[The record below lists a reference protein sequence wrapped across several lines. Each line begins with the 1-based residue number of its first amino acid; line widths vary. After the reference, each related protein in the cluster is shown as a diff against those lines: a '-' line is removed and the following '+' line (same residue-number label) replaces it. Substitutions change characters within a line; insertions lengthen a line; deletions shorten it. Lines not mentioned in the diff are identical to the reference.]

1 LNHILELTDAVVV
14 ETKNEASLM
23 KPAFLGHGTME
34 CRDFQKSRPFYED
47 FLGLEC
53 VQHGRT
59 AMAVR
64 CGLKFHVICLQVG
77 DAVRR
82 LGVNNHWG
90 LDLRSREEVD
100 RAYKTALA
108 AKDQYEIQEITD
120 PVETHGV
127 YSFYVQD
134 LDSNWWEFQY
144 YEAGLQDED
153 LFDFGD
159 RFKPDG
165 SRV

>member
-1 LNHILELTDAVVV
+1 
-14 ETKNEASLM
+14 
-23 KPAFLGHGTME
+23 
-34 CRDFQKSRPFYED
+34 
-47 FLGLEC
+47 
-53 VQHGRT
+53 
-59 AMAVR
+59 
-64 CGLKFHVICLQVG
+64 
-77 DAVRR
+77 VRR

-90 LDLRSREEVD
+90 LDMRSREEVD
-100 RAYKTALA
+100 RAYQTALD
-108 AKDQYEIQEITD
+108 AKEKYGILEITD

-165 SRV
+165 SPV

>member
-1 LNHILELTDAVVV
+1 MNLMHELTDDVSV
-14 ETKNEASLM
+14 EVKNEASLM
-23 KPAFLGHGTME
+23 RPAFLGHGTME

-53 VQHGRT
+53 VQHGRRS
-59 AMAVR
+59 MAVR
-64 CGLKFHVICLQVG
+64 LGLKFHVICLQVG
-77 DAVRR
+77 ESARP

-90 LDLRSREEVD
+90 LDMHSRDEVD
-100 RAYKTALA
+100 RAHKTALEA
-108 AKDQYEIQEITD
+108 QEKFGILEITD
-120 PVETHGV
+120 PVDTHGV

-134 LDSNWWEFQY
+134 LDSNWWEFQF

-165 SRV
+165 TPV

>member
-1 LNHILELTDAVVV
+1 MNLIQELTGDVAVEV
-14 ETKNEASLM
+14 KNDGSLM
-23 KPAFLGHGTME
+23 KPGFLGHGTME
-34 CRDFQKSRPFYED
+34 CNDFRKTRPFYEN

-53 VQHGRT
+53 VQHGRRS
-59 AMAVR
+59 MAVR
-64 CGLKFHVICLQVG
+64 LGMKFHVICLQVG
-77 DAVRR
+77 DAVRP

-90 LDLRSREEVD
+90 LDLASREEVD
-100 RAYKTALA
+100 RAYKTA
-108 AKDQYEIQEITD
+108 QESKEKYGILDITD
-120 PVETHGV
+120 PVDTHGV

-159 RFKPDG
+159 RFNPDG
-165 SRV
+165 SAV